1 MPELVRNTVW
11 ATDGATL
18 VDRYLLEDRLGRG
31 GMGCVWR
38 ARDLLLGR
46 QVAIKLTDRA
56 GAGRGSAERRLRREA
71 MVIGSLT
78 EQRLAR
84 VYDYFETDDGS
95 FIVMELV
102 QGESLS
108 ARIKREGRLPLAEAV
123 RIVAECAEALH
134 AAHRAG
140 VVHRDVKP
148 SNIMLTD
155 SRDSTVPDI
164 KIVDFGIAARTRPAP
179 SRSSGAQEV
188 VELETETMTGNIVGT
203 IAYLAPERVS
213 GAPDSPAAD
222 LYSLGVLFYQ
232 LLSGRLPFEAS
243 EPIAVLC
250 AHADGRADPLPAD
263 IPPLVAE
270 LCFRLMARDPADRPP
285 SGAAVAAQLRALD
298 VEHPERLWPQRH
310 PAAERGKALMSVLRT
325 GPSGQRAGQQWVG
338 NQQVGKQPFGKQ
350 RVRRRVKAL
359 VAAGSF
365 AAMATAGCTAWLVTG
380 FGAQAAAG
388 TAQQTTSGSASPNS
402 SSPGPVH
409 AVSVVVSPS
418 HSAGGTATTPPAQS
432 GPAGGTSSKSGKGG
446 DNGGGDGGGGSSHG
460 KHKGHG

>member
-1 MPELVRNTVW
+1 MW
-11 ATDGATL
+11 ATDGTTL
-18 VDRYLLEDRLGRG
+18 VDRYLLESRLGQG
-31 GMGCVWR
+31 GMGCVWQ
-38 ARDLLLGR
+38 ARDLVLGR

-78 EQRLAR
+78 ERRLAR
-84 VYDYFETDDGS
+84 VYDYFETDGGS

-102 QGESLS
+102 HGESLS

-123 RIVAECAEALH
+123 WIVAECAEALH

-148 SNIMLTD
+148 SNIMLTG
-155 SRDSTVPDI
+155 SRSAAHDGKAAQDI
-164 KIVDFGIAARTRPAP
+164 KIVDFGIATRTRPAP
-179 SRSSGAQEV
+179 SRNPCAQDA
-188 VELETETMTGNIVGT
+188 VEIETETMTGNIVGT
-203 IAYLAPERVS
+203 IAYLAPERIS

-250 AHADGRADPLPAD
+250 AHADGRAAPLPAD

-270 LCFRLMARDPADRPP
+270 ACLRLMARDPADRPP
-285 SGAAVAAQLRALD
+285 SGAAAAAELRALD

-310 PAAERGKALMSVLRT
+310 PAAERGKALISMLRT
-325 GPSGQRAGQQWVG
+325 GPRQHVG
-338 NQQVGKQPFGKQ
+338 RQA
-350 RVRRRVKAL
+350 KAL
-359 VAAGSF
+359 VAAASV
-365 AAMATAGCTAWLVTG
+365 ATLATAGCTAWLVAG
-380 FGAQAAAG
+380 FGTQAAAG
-388 TAQQTTSGSASPNS
+388 TTQPSTITHSAGPNSPNPNS
-402 SSPGPVH
+402 SGPGSAH
-409 AVSVVVSPS
+409 AVSAVVPPS
-418 HSAGGTATTPPAQS
+418 HSTPAAHSVPIQ
-432 GPAGGTSSKSGKGG
+432 PKGG
-446 DNGGGDGGGGSSHG
+446 APAKQGDGGGEGGDGGGGPVHG